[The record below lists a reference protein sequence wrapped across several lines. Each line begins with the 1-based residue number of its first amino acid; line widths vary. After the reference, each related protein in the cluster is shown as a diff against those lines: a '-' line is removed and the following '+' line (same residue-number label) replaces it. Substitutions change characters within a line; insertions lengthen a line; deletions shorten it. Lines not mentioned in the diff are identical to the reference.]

1 MAGFLRAGV
10 GKSAASPRSCGEPCI
25 EETYMPLTK
34 RLLALLL
41 TASLFV
47 FGVAACGDDPGEDK
61 IGDGEINDPGD

>member
-1 MAGFLRAGV
+1 
-10 GKSAASPRSCGEPCI
+10 
-25 EETYMPLTK
+25 MPLTK